1 MNHSRAQVI
10 GIEEARGAAEVA
22 TSSATSNSAEAADPI
37 TIATLSLRQE
47 MSWMMATLQGQIN
60 ALEERVETSLA
71 AHCERSDDLA
81 QEVSDS
87 RQTLGEQIEDT
98 RYELELTNQRLTAE
112 LDDMLVA
119 MRGGS
124 LSGNDL
130 SKALLALAERTR
142 AE

>member
-10 GIEEARGAAEVA
+10 GIEEARGAAEAA

-47 MSWMMATLQGQIN
+47 MSRMMATLQGQIN

>member
-10 GIEEARGAAEVA
+10 GIDEARGAVETA
-22 TSSATSNSAEAADPI
+22 TPSAASDSAATADPI

-47 MSWMMATLQGQIN
+47 MSRMMATLQGQIN
-60 ALEERVETSLA
+60 ALEERVEQSLA

-87 RQTLGEQIEDT
+87 RQALGEQIEDT

-119 MRGGS
+119 MRSGS